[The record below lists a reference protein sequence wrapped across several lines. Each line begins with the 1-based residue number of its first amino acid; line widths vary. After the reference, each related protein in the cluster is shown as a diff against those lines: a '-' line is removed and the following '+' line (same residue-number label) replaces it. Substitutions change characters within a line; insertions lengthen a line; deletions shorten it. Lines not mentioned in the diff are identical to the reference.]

1 MYKIVKR
8 IFDIFIS
15 SILLLVSSILLII
28 VAVIIKLSSPGPVFY
43 RAPRAGL
50 NGRSFLIFKF
60 RTMYLGA
67 DKGSGTTALN
77 DPRTTKYGAFLRNYK
92 IDELPQLINVFNG
105 DMSLVG
111 PRPELLDYVARYE
124 GEEKIITTV
133 KPGITDFSSLHFF
146 MQDQWV
152 GEGDAGNAF
161 DNLVLPTKIALRIK
175 YVKEQSFYTDIKI
188 LMLTANVLIKKIL
201 GLYKGKHIDV
211 DINS

>member
-1 MYKIVKR
+1 MYKITKR
-8 IFDIFIS
+8 ISDILLSF
-15 SILLLVSSILLII
+15 ILLLVLSILLII
-28 VAVIIKLSSPGPVFY
+28 AALVIKLSSPGPIFY

-50 NGRSFLIFKF
+50 NGKPFLIFKF

-92 IDELPQLINVFNG
+92 IDELPQLINVLIG

-111 PRPELLDYVARYE
+111 PRPELLDYVARYK
-124 GEEKIITTV
+124 GDEKIITTV

-152 GEGDAGNAF
+152 GEGDAGEAF
-161 DNLVLPTKIALRIK
+161 DNLVLPIKIALRVK
-175 YVKEQSFYTDIKI
+175 YVKEQSFYTDIKV
-188 LMLTANVLIKKIL
+188 LMLTAKVLSKKIL
-201 GLYKGKHIDV
+201 GLYKGKQIDE
-211 DINS
+211 DLS

>member
-1 MYKIVKR
+1 MYKITKR
-8 IFDIFIS
+8 ISDIFLS
-15 SILLLVSSILLII
+15 FILLLVLSILLI
-28 VAVIIKLSSPGPVFY
+28 VAALVIKRSSPGPIFY

-50 NGRSFLIFKF
+50 NGKPFLIFKF

-92 IDELPQLINVFNG
+92 IDELPQLINVLIG

-111 PRPELLDYVARYE
+111 PRPELLDYVARYK
-124 GEEKIITTV
+124 GDEKIITTV

-152 GEGDAGNAF
+152 GEGDAGEAF
-161 DNLVLPTKIALRIK
+161 DNLVLPIKIALRIK
-175 YVKEQSFYTDIKI
+175 YVKEQSFYTDIKV
-188 LMLTANVLIKKIL
+188 LMLTAKVLSKKIL
-201 GLYKGKHIDV
+201 GLYKGKQIDE
-211 DINS
+211 DLS

>member
-1 MYKIVKR
+1 MYKITKR
-8 IFDIFIS
+8 ISDILLSF
-15 SILLLVSSILLII
+15 ILLLVLSILLII
-28 VAVIIKLSSPGPVFY
+28 AALVIKLSSPGPIFY

-50 NGRSFLIFKF
+50 NGKPFLIFKF

-92 IDELPQLINVFNG
+92 IDELPQLINVLIG

-111 PRPELLDYVARYE
+111 PRPELLDYVARYK
-124 GEEKIITTV
+124 GDEKIITTV

-152 GEGDAGNAF
+152 GEGDAGEAF
-161 DNLVLPTKIALRIK
+161 DNLVLPIKIALRIK
-175 YVKEQSFYTDIKI
+175 YVKEQSFYTDIKV
-188 LMLTANVLIKKIL
+188 LMLTAKVLSKKIL
-201 GLYKGKHIDV
+201 GLYKGKQIDE
-211 DINS
+211 DLS

>member
-1 MYKIVKR
+1 MYKITKR
-8 IFDIFIS
+8 ISDILLSF
-15 SILLLVSSILLII
+15 ILLLVLSILLII
-28 VAVIIKLSSPGPVFY
+28 AALVIKLSSPGPIFY

-50 NGRSFLIFKF
+50 NGKPFLIFKF

-92 IDELPQLINVFNG
+92 IDELPQLINVLIG

-111 PRPELLDYVARYE
+111 PRPELLDYVARYK
-124 GEEKIITTV
+124 GDEKIITTV

-152 GEGDAGNAF
+152 GEGDAGEAF
-161 DNLVLPTKIALRIK
+161 DNLVLPTKIALRVK
-175 YVKEQSFYTDIKI
+175 YVKEQSFYTDIKV
-188 LMLTANVLIKKIL
+188 LMLTAKVLSKKIL
-201 GLYKGKHIDV
+201 GLYKGKQIDE
-211 DINS
+211 DLS